1 MMCSA
6 EAAAASRVTHSPKP
20 KPALPPKPAPRPPKD
35 NVARPAVAMSTAS
48 QVDRGMRSR
57 SRPAV
62 KMGVSTTY
70 VPVMK
75 PDREASVCA
84 RPTVC
89 RFCAT
94 AYRTP
99 SPMPIFSSRLPRAN
113 NERQNTT
120 TMTAAAIVK
129 RTARK
134 SVGGST
140 RTTSRIRKKVEPHT
154 AVVPPSNKVARRRES
169 AEVTGV
175 GASDDGKRDGR
186 AHWCWCSRRD
196 RLEPD
201 RAEETTGDPV
211 DLHFEAQ
218 TLEDGTRLALLL
230 AKNIWDHH
238 ELRPLGDDQGDLVPL
253 EERSGCRGLADH
265 RSLGDGVAPVLFGGV
280 DLELGIAQCLERLV
294 GRLVCPVQ
302 DSDRLTAF
310 ADDEGDGR
318 AALDGGVRGGRR
330 RDDLTLRHGLTE
342 RLADLA
348 EGESGFDQTLFC
360 LGLGTPDQLRHGIAL
375 RSLRHGHLDR
385 GSPTDLAP

>member
-1 MMCSA
+1 
-6 EAAAASRVTHSPKP
+6 
-20 KPALPPKPAPRPPKD
+20 
-35 NVARPAVAMSTAS
+35 
-48 QVDRGMRSR
+48 
-57 SRPAV
+57 
-62 KMGVSTTY
+62 
-70 VPVMK
+70 MK

-99 SPMPIFSSRLPRAN
+99 RPTPIFSSRLPRAN

-154 AVVPPSNKVARRRES
+154 AVMPTSNNVARRRER

-175 GASDDGKRDGR
+175 GPSDDGKRDGR

-280 DLELGIAQCLERLV
+280 DLELGVAQCLECLV
-294 GRLVCPVQ
+294 GRLAGPVL
-302 DSDRLTAF
+302 DRDRLTAF
-310 ADDEGDGR
+310 ADHEGDSRGTLDR
-318 AALDGGVRGGRR
+318 AFRGWRR
-330 RDDLTLRHGLTE
+330 RDDLALRHGLAE

-348 EGESGFDQTLFC
+348 YGESGFGQTLLC
-360 LGLGTPDQLRHGIAL
+360 LGLGVSGQPGHGIPF
-375 RSLRHGHLDR
+375 RSL
-385 GSPTDLAP
+385 

>member
-1 MMCSA
+1 
-6 EAAAASRVTHSPKP
+6 
-20 KPALPPKPAPRPPKD
+20 
-35 NVARPAVAMSTAS
+35 
-48 QVDRGMRSR
+48 
-57 SRPAV
+57 
-62 KMGVSTTY
+62 
-70 VPVMK
+70 MK

-89 RFCAT
+89 RFWAT

-99 SPMPIFSSRLPRAN
+99 RPTPIFSSRLPRAN
-113 NERQNTT
+113 SGRQNTAT
-120 TMTAAAIVK
+120 IAAAAIVK

-140 RTTSRIRKKVEPHT
+140 RTTSRIRKNVEPHT
-154 AVVPPSNKVARRRES
+154 AVMPTSRSVASRRER
-169 AEVTGV
+169 AAANGV
-175 GASDDGKRDGR
+175 VPSDYGERDGR

-265 RSLGDGVAPVLFGGV
+265 RSLGDGVA
-280 DLELGIAQCLERLV
+280 
-294 GRLVCPVQ
+294 
-302 DSDRLTAF
+302 
-310 ADDEGDGR
+310 
-318 AALDGGVRGGRR
+318 
-330 RDDLTLRHGLTE
+330 E

-348 EGESGFDQTLFC
+348 YGESGFGQTLLC
-360 LGLGTPDQLRHGIAL
+360 LGLGVSGQPGHGIPF
-375 RSLRHGHLDR
+375 RSL
-385 GSPTDLAP
+385 

>member
-1 MMCSA
+1 
-6 EAAAASRVTHSPKP
+6 
-20 KPALPPKPAPRPPKD
+20 
-35 NVARPAVAMSTAS
+35 
-48 QVDRGMRSR
+48 
-57 SRPAV
+57 
-62 KMGVSTTY
+62 
-70 VPVMK
+70 MK

-89 RFCAT
+89 RFWAT

-99 SPMPIFSSRLPRAN
+99 RPTPIFSSRLPRAN
-113 NERQNTT
+113 SGRQNTA

-154 AVVPPSNKVARRRES
+154 AVMPTSNNVARRRER

-175 GASDDGKRDGR
+175 GPSDDGKRDGR

-238 ELRPLGDDQGDLVPL
+238 ELWPLGDDQGDQVPL
-253 EERSGCRGLADH
+253 EECPACRALADH
-265 RSLGDGVAPVLFGGV
+265 RTLEDGVTPVLFGGI
-280 DLELGIAQCLERLV
+280 DLELGVTQCLECLV
-294 GRLVCPVQ
+294 GRFAGPVQ
-302 DSDRLTAF
+302 DRDRLTAF
-310 ADDEGDGR
+310 ADHEGDGR
-318 AALDGGVRGGRR
+318 AMLDRASCGWGRG
-330 RDDLTLRHGLTE
+330 DDLALWHGLAE
-342 RLADLA
+342 PLADLA